1 MIGTGVVTMMAGYF
15 AEIGSAETLPLI
27 AFFSG
32 GLINL
37 FIPSG
42 GAQWAVQ
49 GPAFLEAAKLLGTD
63 PSLIVL
69 GVAYGDQWTN
79 IIHPFVVIPL
89 LIMTGLKANKVLSY
103 SFIVF
108 LIATLPLAGGLLIAS
123 YTMH

>member
-1 MIGTGVVTMMAGYF
+1 M
-15 AEIGSAETLPLI
+15 
-27 AFFSG
+27 G
-32 GLINL
+32 G
-37 FIPSG
+37 PRT
-42 GAQWAVQ
+42 
-49 GPAFLEAAKLLGTD
+49 AFLEAAKLLGTD

-89 LIMTGLKANKVLSY
+89 LIMTGLKASKVLSY